1 MRRSSIWAILLTVF
15 FIGAS
20 VYTLYPS
27 FSLYMKNADEQRRI
41 INEDP
46 QYRKRIINLGLDL
59 QGGMRLVLEVQ
70 RNKDNQNDDDLL
82 DRAYTIVENRIN
94 GLGLTEP
101 NIQKQGRDRLI
112 VELPG
117 LTDEKIAKEVLGS
130 TAQLKFH
137 VLRSSTELEGAIRVI
152 DKTLK
157 NEFAAKSDSVSLQ
170 TQTDEDSSQTQ
181 EQQLAQ
187 KLFSG
192 SDAQSSSGDSVK
204 TEQDES
210 ETGVDKFSD
219 YLISVRGD
227 IAVREKDKPA
237 VAAILERPDV
247 IAALKAGGYSSS
259 KFLWEPKAA
268 TDKGS
273 KVRYYSL
280 YLVKS
285 EAAMSGENIE
295 SAREEMSNDRLKSN
309 SPVVSLVFNNKGARE
324 FEKVTARNVGERLAI
339 VLDDF
344 VYSAPTINERIGMG
358 RAQISGSFTLEE
370 AKALAV
376 VLQAGALPAPV
387 EIVEERVIGPS
398 LGYDSIEKAS
408 WATLIGMI
416 LISAF
421 MIFRYK
427 ASGVVAIVGVV
438 LNILFVLGIMAGLAA
453 TLTLPGIAGIILLI
467 GMAVDANVL
476 IFERVREELS
486 NGKAPITAVEAG
498 YSRAFRAIFDANITT
513 VFVALILYN
522 IGSGPVRGFA
532 LTMTIGILVSLYT
545 ALTFTKT
552 VFRVATASGKVKRL
566 SI

>member
-1 MRRSSIWAILLTVF
+1 
-15 FIGAS
+15 
-20 VYTLYPS
+20 
-27 FSLYMKNADEQRRI
+27 MKSADEQRRLT
-41 INEDP
+41 NEDP
-46 QYRKRIINLGLDL
+46 LLRKKIINLGLDL

-70 RNKDNQNDDDLL
+70 RTKENSNDDDLL

-137 VLRSSTELEGAIRVI
+137 ILRSSSEIESAIRTI
-152 DKTLK
+152 DKVLK
-157 NEFAAKSDSVSLQ
+157 NELSAKSETEQSE
-170 TQTDEDSSQTQ
+170 DETTK
-181 EQQLAQ
+181 EQQLAES
-187 KLFSG
+187 LFSG
-192 SDAQSSSGDSVK
+192 SDARSETEKDSAK
-204 TEQDES
+204 ADDETES
-210 ETGVDKFSD
+210 EVSKFSD
-219 YLISVRGD
+219 YLITVRGD
-227 IAVREKDKPA
+227 VAVREKSKPA
-237 VAAILERPDV
+237 VAAILARPDV
-247 IAALKAGGYSSS
+247 IAALKANGFSSS
-259 KFLWEPKAA
+259 KFLWENKAS
-268 TDKGS
+268 TDNTS
-273 KVRYYSL
+273 KIRYYSL

-285 EAAMSGENIE
+285 EAAMSGEYIE
-295 SAREEMSNDRLKSN
+295 SAREEMSNNQLRASA
-309 SPVVSLVFNNKGARE
+309 PVVSLAFNNKGARE
-324 FEKVTARNVGERLAI
+324 FEKVTARNVGERMAI

-344 VYSAPTINERIGMG
+344 VYSAPTINEKISMG

-398 LGYDSIEKAS
+398 LGYDSIMKAS
-408 WATLIGMI
+408 WAMLVGFA
-416 LISAF
+416 LVAAF
-421 MIFRYK
+421 MLYRYK
-427 ASGVVAIVGVV
+427 LSGFVAIVAVV
-438 LNILFVLGIMAGLAA
+438 LNILFVLGIMAGLSA

-476 IFERVREELS
+476 IFERIREELFM
-486 NGKAPITAVEAG
+486 GKAPITAIETG
-498 YSRAFRAIFDANITT
+498 YARAFRAIFDANITT

-532 LTMTIGILVSLYT
+532 LTMTVGILVSLYT

-552 VFRVATASGKVKRL
+552 VFRVATASGKVKKM

>member
-1 MRRSSIWAILLTVF
+1 MRKSSIWAILLTIF

-20 VYTLYPS
+20 IYTLYPS
-27 FSLYMKNADEQRRI
+27 ISLYMKSAEEQRKV

-46 QYRKRIINLGLDL
+46 LLRKKIINLGLDL

-70 RNKDNQNDDDLL
+70 RTKENQNDETLL

-117 LTDEKIAKEVLGS
+117 LTDEKIAKEVVGS

-137 VLRSSTELEGAIRVI
+137 ILRSNAELENAIRVI
-152 DKTLK
+152 DKVLR
-157 NEFAAKSDSVSLQ
+157 NEISAKTENDTAEAKQS
-170 TQTDEDSSQTQ
+170 Q
-181 EQQLAQ
+181 EQQLAES
-187 KLFSG
+187 LFGVTGNENSEE
-192 SDAQSSSGDSVK
+192 K
-204 TEQDES
+204 TEIDTVENE
-210 ETGVDKFSD
+210 ETSVSKFSD
-219 YLISVRGD
+219 YLIMARGD

-237 VAAILERPDV
+237 VSAILKRPDV
-247 IAALKAGGYSSS
+247 IDALRKGGFSSS
-259 KFLWEPKAA
+259 KFLWENKASVDA
-268 TDKGS
+268 SSRT
-273 KVRYYSL
+273 RYYGL
-280 YLVKS
+280 FLVKS

-295 SAREEMSNDRLKSN
+295 SAREEMSQDQFRAS

-324 FEKVTARNVGERLAI
+324 FEKVTARNVGERMAI

-344 VYSAPTINERIGMG
+344 VYSAPTINEKISMG

-370 AKALAV
+370 ARNLAV

-408 WATLIGMI
+408 WAMLIGFV
-416 LISAF
+416 LISIL
-421 MIFRYK
+421 MVYRYK
-427 ASGVVAIVGVV
+427 LSGLIAIAGVI
-438 LNILFVLGIMAGLAA
+438 LNILFLLGIMAGLSA
-453 TLTLPGIAGIILLI
+453 TLTLPGIAGVILMV

-476 IFERVREELS
+476 IFERIREELAM
-486 NGKAPITAVEAG
+486 GKAPITAIETG

-513 VFVALILYN
+513 IFVALILYN

-532 LTMTIGILVSLYT
+532 LTLMIGIIVSLYT

-552 VFRVATASGKVKRL
+552 VFRVATASGKVKKL

>member
-1 MRRSSIWAILLTVF
+1 
-15 FIGAS
+15 
-20 VYTLYPS
+20 
-27 FSLYMKNADEQRRI
+27 
-41 INEDP
+41 
-46 QYRKRIINLGLDL
+46 
-59 QGGMRLVLEVQ
+59 
-70 RNKDNQNDDDLL
+70 
-82 DRAYTIVENRIN
+82 
-94 GLGLTEP
+94 
-101 NIQKQGRDRLI
+101 
-112 VELPG
+112 
-117 LTDEKIAKEVLGS
+117 
-130 TAQLKFH
+130 
-137 VLRSSTELEGAIRVI
+137 
-152 DKTLK
+152 
-157 NEFAAKSDSVSLQ
+157 
-170 TQTDEDSSQTQ
+170 
-181 EQQLAQ
+181 
-187 KLFSG
+187 
-192 SDAQSSSGDSVK
+192 
-204 TEQDES
+204 
-210 ETGVDKFSD
+210 
-219 YLISVRGD
+219 
-227 IAVREKDKPA
+227 
-237 VAAILERPDV
+237 
-247 IAALKAGGYSSS
+247 
-259 KFLWEPKAA
+259 
-268 TDKGS
+268 
-273 KVRYYSL
+273 
-280 YLVKS
+280 
-285 EAAMSGENIE
+285 
-295 SAREEMSNDRLKSN
+295 
-309 SPVVSLVFNNKGARE
+309 
-324 FEKVTARNVGERLAI
+324 
-339 VLDDF
+339 
-344 VYSAPTINERIGMG
+344 
-358 RAQISGSFTLEE
+358 LEE

-421 MIFRYK
+421 MILRYK
-427 ASGVVAIVGVV
+427 ASGLVAIVGVV

>member
-1 MRRSSIWAILLTVF
+1 MRKSSIWAILLTTF
-15 FIGAS
+15 FVGAS
-20 VYTLYPS
+20 IYTLYPS
-27 FSLYMKNADEQRRI
+27 FVLYTKSSDEQRRI
-41 INEDP
+41 TNEDP
-46 QYRKRIINLGLDL
+46 QIRKRIINLGLDL

-70 RNKDNQNDDDLL
+70 RNKDNQSDDDLL

-137 VLRSSTELEGAIRVI
+137 ILRSSADLEKAIRVI

-157 NEFAAKSDSVSLQ
+157 NELVAKNENVQIDSAYDQS
-170 TQTDEDSSQTQ
+170 Q
-181 EQQLAQ
+181 EQQTVQRL
-187 KLFSG
+187 LSG
-192 SDAQSSSGDSVK
+192 SEAQSVDTTK
-204 TEQDES
+204 EE
-210 ETGVDKFSD
+210 ETSVDKFSD
-219 YLISVRGD
+219 YLITVRGD

-237 VAAILERPDV
+237 VMSVLARPDV
-247 IAALKAGGYSSS
+247 VAALKTNGFSGS
-259 KFLWEPKAA
+259 KFLWENKAS
-268 TDKGS
+268 TDPSS
-273 KVRYYSL
+273 KLRYYNL

-285 EAAMSGENIE
+285 DEAMSGENIE
-295 SAREEMSNDRLKSN
+295 SAREEMSNNQFKAN
-309 SPVVSLVFNNKGARE
+309 SPVVSLVFNSKGARE
-324 FEKVTARNVGERLAI
+324 FEKVTARNIGERLAI

-344 VYSAPTINERIGMG
+344 VYSAPTINEKIGMG

-408 WATLIGMI
+408 WATLIGLI
-416 LISAF
+416 LVSLF
-421 MIFRYK
+421 MIYRYK
-427 ASGVVAIVGVV
+427 MSGIIAITGVL
-438 LNILFVLGIMAGLAA
+438 LNILFVLGIMAGLSA

-476 IFERVREELS
+476 IFERIKEELS
-486 NGKAPITAVEAG
+486 MGKAPITAMEAG
-498 YSRAFRAIFDANITT
+498 YTRAFRAIFDANITT
-513 VFVALILYN
+513 VMVALILYN

-552 VFRVATASGKVKRL
+552 VFRVVTASGKVKKL